1 MSNLGKYIH
10 GKDYVINYDEQLR
23 CCVYTLSQ
31 RLVTNTT
38 CIVEDVIVLRVHVKL
53 PLFMQYFDYFKII
66 MTFLIMNYN
75 L

>member
-1 MSNLGKYIH
+1 MSKLGNYIH

-38 CIVEDVIVLRVHVKL
+38 GIVEYVIFLRA
-53 PLFMQYFDYFKII
+53 FM
-66 MTFLIMNYN
+66 
-75 L
+75 